1 MLLETA
7 SRNSSLQ
14 FLRGIDV
21 NSLSLVHRIQHI
33 SKILRLLPLMNS
45 TTSSGY

>member
-1 MLLETA
+1 MLLETV

-14 FLRGIDV
+14 FLRGINL
-21 NSLSLVHRIQHI
+21 NSLYQVHQIQHI
-33 SKILRLLPLMNS
+33 SKILGLLPLMNS